1 VRQNR
6 YQNRKQLVL
15 ELERT
20 NLIPLVERGAKGLVE
35 TLADLLLEALGD
47 QGLSEMG
54 GRDEH
59 EDHA

>member
-1 VRQNR
+1 MRQNR

-20 NLIPLVERGAKGLVE
+20 NLIPLAERGAKGLVE

-47 QGLSEMG
+47 KSLSEKG
-54 GRDEH
+54 GENEH

>member
-1 VRQNR
+1 MRQNR

-20 NLIPLVERGAKGLVE
+20 NLIPLVERGTKGLVE
-35 TLADLLLEALGD
+35 TLADLLLEALGE
-47 QGLSEMG
+47 QSLSEAG
-54 GRDEH
+54 GANEH